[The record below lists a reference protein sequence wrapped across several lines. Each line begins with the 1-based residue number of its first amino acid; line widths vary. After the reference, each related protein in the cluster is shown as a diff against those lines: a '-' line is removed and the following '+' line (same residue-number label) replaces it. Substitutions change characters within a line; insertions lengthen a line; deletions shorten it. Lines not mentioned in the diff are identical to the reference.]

1 MYSLGRKSKERM
13 PSRGTWMCLRS
24 GPINKVKHKV
34 LYLHWGNLRH
44 EYRLGINRLRVILTR
59 INLGVLLNEK
69 LDKSW

>member
-1 MYSLGRKSKERM
+1 M
-13 PSRGTWMCLRS
+13 RS
-24 GPINKVKHKV
+24 GPINKVEHKV
-34 LYLHWGNLRH
+34 LYLHWGNLGH